1 MSEKPERSQPWGGA
15 HGESKGGLSRLP
27 RWPGAASLVV
37 IGVVYA
43 ILREDLRVAPS
54 YLYSYSWRCFS
65 CRSFTPH
72 CGVTT
77 ICPICWG

>member
-1 MSEKPERSQPWGGA
+1 MSEKPERPQPRKGA
-15 HGESKGGLSRLP
+15 HGESEGGLGRLP

-43 ILREDLRVAPS
+43 VLREDLRVATC
-54 YLYSYSWRCFS
+54 YSYSWRCFS
-65 CRSFTPH
+65 CRSFTPN
-72 CGVTT
+72 CGVIT